1 MAKKDDEAEAALWN
15 SRMYTAPLLL
25 EDPKVYLG
33 QGGDLVSPDVWEFGF
48 ASGMT
53 VGWIVPI
60 GWGEVRVGWYVWSD
74 RRGRWDGLTWSGVG

>member
-1 MAKKDDEAEAALWN
+1 
-15 SRMYTAPLLL
+15 MYTAPLLL

-33 QGGDLVSPDVWEFGF
+33 EGGHLVSPDVWELGF

-60 GWGEVRVGWYVWSD
+60 GRGEVRVGLV
-74 RRGRWDGLTWSGVG
+74 

>member
-25 EDPKVYLG
+25 EDPKVYVG
-33 QGGDLVSPDVWEFGF
+33 EGGDLVSPDVWEFGF

-60 GWGEVRVGWYVWSD
+60 GRGEVRVGLV
-74 RRGRWDGLTWSGVG
+74 